1 MIFLVLCLYIQ
12 IKENILKIKNVV
24 DYMLEE
30 LDKNGVLHQKDLVNI
45 IKEKFGEQFVFT
57 NSHGTLS
64 IDRKVIRE
72 FNKVKS
78 KDILWN
84 KETYCWR

>member
-1 MIFLVLCLYIQ
+1 MREKDISM
-12 IKENILKIKNVV
+12 KIKDVV
-24 DYMLEE
+24 DYMLQE
-30 LDKNGVLHQKDLVNI
+30 LEKNGVLHQKGLVLI
-45 IKEKFGEQFVFT
+45 IKEKFGDQFVFT

-78 KDILWN
+78 KDVLWN
-84 KETYCWR
+84 KESYCWI